1 MIIQLFGGA
10 HLSSKRSRKMAQT
23 MIAELFVG
31 TCMIEITGLFG
42 GTYMNEAH
50 IVMAHMNGS
59 WHI

>member
-1 MIIQLFGGA
+1 MIIQLSGGT
-10 HLSSKRSRKMAQT
+10 HLFSKRSCEMART
-23 MIAELFVG
+23 MITELFVG
-31 TCMIEITGLFG
+31 TYMIEIIRLFG